1 MMNADFWREWCEF
14 FVMSGTGLCT
24 VGIVW
29 LSQAIYWKKSLRSV
43 SEQTTVIGFSLM
55 MTVSIFI
62 GRQIM
67 QCYCG

>member
-14 FVMSGTGLCT
+14 FTMFGTCLCT
-24 VGIVW
+24 AGIVW

-62 GRQIM
+62 GRQIT